1 MDFNPTFILKSRIA
15 AVLTSSFCLLIFM
28 GLNQTEHA
36 ETEKQSNLV
45 KTQRIQTLSKIG
57 SNSVLLSSRKSYNIS
72 SHPTLHQISDHTKRL
87 QASQTKLATSFIGR
101 QPATDYKNQP
111 IRIQF
116 SSDGTCVG
124 ITGLKKSLVVS
135 FCDPTENQAFL
146 FADGKLKLS
155 VTSDQVKSGYHE
167 LCVGM
172 TLSTRDELGIVDCGQ
187 AVRFTLSKSDR
198 LLLKTGKTEDSDT
211 RCMTS
216 LQKNSPSPNSK
227 LGAIIALTP
236 CKASAPRVTFL
247 NETEF
252 LLDRAALM
260 QEPLNRTI
268 CDFPACGANRRPPMA
283 KLLSEKEIHRCQ
295 NLSECLSVVVKTS
308 RRPLLVLRLAES
320 IRNVLKLDLP
330 MIVVDDGPNSHPIE
344 IMDQIAQFPKIKY
357 VVAQK
362 RDLGISEGRMI
373 GIKMVQSKYFV
384 NLDDDNIVT
393 KSWNASKMTE
403 LLDTTD
409 ISLVGGK
416 TDSNTWPSFIEFGYD
431 EDNNPSLFHYHGSCK
446 AAKQTLPFYPGCMR
460 CDLTSNSFIAKTAD
474 VLEVGGWSRE
484 LKIQEHQDLFLRLK
498 AAGKKVVWCPEF
510 HVLNAHFGKVFQ
522 RSWNFFRKRQGRIKR
537 MNRIFN
543 NHWNIKRYVHVKNAL
558 YDKTKSWLHD
568 L

>member
-1 MDFNPTFILKSRIA
+1 MNLNPTIILKSRLA

-36 ETEKQSNLV
+36 ETEEQNNFV
-45 KTQRIQTLSKIG
+45 KTQQIQTLSEVR
-57 SNSVLLSSRKSYNIS
+57 SNSALLSSQKSDNITL
-72 SHPTLHQISDHTKRL
+72 HPTLRQISNHAKRIL
-87 QASQTKLATSFIGR
+87 VSRTKLTTSLIDH
-101 QPATDYKNQP
+101 QPITDYTNKLV
-111 IRIQF
+111 RIQF

-135 FCDPTENQAFL
+135 FCDPTKNQAFL
-146 FADGKLKLS
+146 FTDGKLKLS
-155 VTSDQVKSGYHE
+155 VTSDPVKSRYHE

-172 TLSTRDELGIVDCGQ
+172 TLSTIDELGLVDCGQ
-187 AVRFTLSKSDR
+187 AVRFTLSKSGR
-198 LLLKTGKTEDSDT
+198 LTLKTGKTEDSDT
-211 RCMTS
+211 RCMTWLQRNSSS
-216 LQKNSPSPNSK
+216 LNSK
-227 LGAIIALTP
+227 LGAVIALTP
-236 CKASAPRVTFL
+236 CKASAPKITFL

-252 LLDRAALM
+252 LLDRAALTH
-260 QEPLNRTI
+260 EPINKTI
-268 CDFPACGANRRPPMA
+268 CDFPACGANRRPPMPR
-283 KLLSEKEIHRCQ
+283 LLPKKEVRRCQ
-295 NLSECLSVVVKTS
+295 NLAECLTVVVKTA

-320 IRNVLKLDLP
+320 IRNILKLDLP
-330 MIVVDDGPNSHPIE
+330 MIVVDDGPDSHSID
-344 IMDQIAQFPKIKY
+344 IMDQVAQFPNMKY
-357 VVAQK
+357 VVAQR
-362 RDLGISEGRMI
+362 RDLGISEGRMM
-373 GIKMVQSKYFV
+373 GVRMVQTKYFV

-416 TDSNTWPSFIEFGYD
+416 TDSNIWPSFMEFGND
-431 EDNNPSLFHYHGSCK
+431 ENNNPSLFHYHGSCK
-446 AAKQTLPFYPGCMR
+446 AAKQTLPFYPCCMR

-510 HVLNAHFGKVFQ
+510 RVLNAHFGEVFQ
-522 RSWNFFRKRQGRIKR
+522 RSWNFDRKRQGRIKR

-543 NHWNIKRYVHVKNAL
+543 NHWNIKRYVHVKNAI
-558 YDKTKSWLHD
+558 YDQTKSWLND